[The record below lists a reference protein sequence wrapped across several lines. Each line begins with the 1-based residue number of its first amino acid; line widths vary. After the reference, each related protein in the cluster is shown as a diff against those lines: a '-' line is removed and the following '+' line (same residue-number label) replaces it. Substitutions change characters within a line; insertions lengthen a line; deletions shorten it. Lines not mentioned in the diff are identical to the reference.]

1 MDSSKRIE
9 ILTQNNKK
17 LIRENERLR
26 KRIEAY
32 VKEEKKINILKDELE
47 IIRQTWVVE
56 LDEIE
61 KQKKEYSVLLKEIRK
76 FKEELLY
83 GKAIS
88 DN

>member
-26 KRIEAY
+26 KRIETY
-32 VKEEKKINILKDELE
+32 VKEGKKINILKDELE

-83 GKAIS
+83 GKTIS

>member
-9 ILTQNNKK
+9 ILIQNNKK

>member
-26 KRIEAY
+26 KRIETY

-83 GKAIS
+83 GKTIS